1 MKVIVKQA
9 GKPAEITEVDFKY
22 RNEVGKLISDDKI
35 TNEYVHI
42 KVNELAMVVDEDGLA
57 KRLPL
62 NFFLETTNP
71 YYPVQ
76 AIVGTVVFCRYQ
88 YENPFEKEIWD
99 YELRDVDEDDVAAV
113 NKILDG
119 ATQMKLR
126 KEYARIYGK

>member
-9 GKPAEITEVDFKY
+9 GKPAEIVEVDYKY

-42 KVNELAMVVDEDGLA
+42 KVNELAMVVDED
-57 KRLPL
+57 
-62 NFFLETTNP
+62 
-71 YYPVQ
+71 
-76 AIVGTVVFCRYQ
+76 
-88 YENPFEKEIWD
+88 
-99 YELRDVDEDDVAAV
+99 DVTAV